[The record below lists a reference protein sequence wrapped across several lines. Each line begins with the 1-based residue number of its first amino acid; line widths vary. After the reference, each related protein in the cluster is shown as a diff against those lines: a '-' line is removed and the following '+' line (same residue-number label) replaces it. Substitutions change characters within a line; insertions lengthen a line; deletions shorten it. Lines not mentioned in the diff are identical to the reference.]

1 MSIAQSQTE
10 SPEATQIRVVLDG
23 NSEGFCELVRP
34 YQRGLYLK
42 ALSIVRVEADAE
54 EVVQN
59 AVLKGFTKLRQ
70 FRHDS
75 RFRTWLMSITV
86 NEARMWLRRNCKFE
100 HQSFDYED
108 GEGQQLVMEIA
119 DPQEGPFQVLERK
132 QIRSAIF
139 KALTLLSSRDSE
151 VFILRDLQLRS
162 IVETA
167 RILGISETNVKSRLR
182 RGRLR
187 MRQALAHLR
196 GARSSERNDGSN
208 NASRR
213 LRNPDPVCSWP
224 RSFANNM
231 GSIQ

>member
-1 MSIAQSQTE
+1 MSFAQSQSE
-10 SPEATQIRVVLDG
+10 PSEATQIRAVLNG
-23 NSEGFCELVRP
+23 NIEVFCELVRP
-34 YQRGLYLK
+34 HQRGLYLT
-42 ALSIVRVEADAE
+42 ALSIVRVAADAE

-59 AVLKGFTKLRQ
+59 AVLKGFNKLRQ

-75 RFRTWLMSITV
+75 RFRTWLTSITV

-108 GEGQQLVMEIA
+108 GEGQQLVGETA
-119 DPQEGPFQVLERK
+119 DPREGPFQILERK
-132 QIRSAIF
+132 QIRSAIL

-162 IVETA
+162 IAETA
-167 RILGISETNVKSRLR
+167 RILGTSETNVKSRLR

-187 MRQALAHLR
+187 MRQALEHLR
-196 GARSSERNDGSN
+196 GTRSSEQNHGSN

-213 LRNPDPVCSWP
+213 LCNPDPVCSWP
-224 RSFANNM
+224 RTFANQM

>member
-1 MSIAQSQTE
+1 MSFAQSQSE
-10 SPEATQIRVVLDG
+10 PSEATQIRAVLNG
-23 NSEGFCELVRP
+23 NIEVFCELVRP
-34 YQRGLYLK
+34 HQRGLYLT
-42 ALSIVRVEADAE
+42 ALSIVRVAADAE

-59 AVLKGFTKLRQ
+59 AVLKGFNKLRQ

-75 RFRTWLMSITV
+75 RFRTWLTSITV

-119 DPQEGPFQVLERK
+119 DPREGPFQILERK
-132 QIRSAIF
+132 QIRSAIL

-162 IVETA
+162 IAETA
-167 RILGISETNVKSRLR
+167 RILGTSETNVKSRLR

-187 MRQALAHLR
+187 MRQALEHLR
-196 GARSSERNDGSN
+196 SEEHTSELQSPDHFVCRLLLEKKKDNITPSN
-208 NASRR
+208 
-213 LRNPDPVCSWP
+213 
-224 RSFANNM
+224 
-231 GSIQ
+231 

>member
-1 MSIAQSQTE
+1 MSFAQSQTE
-10 SPEATQIRVVLDG
+10 PSEATQIRVVLDG
-23 NSEGFCELVRP
+23 NIEGFCELVRP

-59 AVLKGFTKLRQ
+59 AVLKGLNKLRQ

-86 NEARMWLRRNCKFE
+86 NEARMWLRRNRKFE

-119 DPQEGPFQVLERK
+119 DPREGPFQVLERK

-139 KALTLLSSRDSE
+139 KALTLLSSHDSE

-162 IVETA
+162 IAETA

-196 GARSSERNDGSN
+196 GTRPSERNHGSN

-213 LRNPDPVCSWP
+213 LRNLDPVCSWP
-224 RSFANNM
+224 RSFANQM

>member
-1 MSIAQSQTE
+1 MSFAQSQSE
-10 SPEATQIRVVLDG
+10 PSEATQIRAVLNG
-23 NSEGFCELVRP
+23 NIEVFCELVRP
-34 YQRGLYLK
+34 HQRGLYLT
-42 ALSIVRVEADAE
+42 ALSIVRVAADAE

-59 AVLKGFTKLRQ
+59 AVLKGFNKLRQ

-75 RFRTWLMSITV
+75 RLRTWLTSITV

-108 GEGQQLVMEIA
+108 GEGQQLGMEIA
-119 DPQEGPFQVLERK
+119 DPREGPFQILERK
-132 QIRSAIF
+132 QIRSAIL

-162 IVETA
+162 IAETA
-167 RILGISETNVKSRLR
+167 RILGISEPNVKSRLR

-196 GARSSERNDGSN
+196 GTLPSEQKHGSN
-208 NASRR
+208 NAGRR
-213 LRNPDPVCSWP
+213 LRDPDPVCSWP
-224 RSFANNM
+224 RSLANEM

>member
-1 MSIAQSQTE
+1 MSFAQSQTE
-10 SPEATQIRVVLDG
+10 PPEATQIRVVLDG
-23 NSEGFCELVRP
+23 NIEGFCELVRP

-86 NEARMWLRRNCKFE
+86 NEARMWLRRNRKFE
-100 HQSFDYED
+100 HQSFDYEG

-119 DPQEGPFQVLERK
+119 DPREGPFQVLERK

-151 VFILRDLQLRS
+151 VFVLRDLQLRS

-187 MRQALAHLR
+187 MRQSLAHLR
-196 GARSSERNDGSN
+196 GTRLSERNNGSN

>member
-1 MSIAQSQTE
+1 MSFAQSQTQP
-10 SPEATQIRVVLDG
+10 SEATQIRVVLDG
-23 NSEGFCELVRP
+23 NIEGFCELVRP
-34 YQRGLYLK
+34 CQRGLYLK

-54 EVVQN
+54 EIVQN
-59 AVLKGFTKLRQ
+59 AVLKGFNKLRQ

-86 NEARMWLRRNCKFE
+86 NEARMWLRRNRKFE

-119 DPQEGPFQVLERK
+119 DPREGPFQVLERK

-151 VFILRDLQLRS
+151 VFILRDVQLRS
-162 IVETA
+162 IAETA

-187 MRQALAHLR
+187 MRQSLAHLR
-196 GARSSERNDGSN
+196 GTRSSERNHGSN
-208 NASRR
+208 NSRGR
-213 LRNPDPVCSWP
+213 LRSPDPVCSWP
-224 RSFANNM
+224 RSFAHEM